1 MDANECFQT
10 SIAVQTFSSRG
21 LLSKILFASVDLKRL
36 QSIDESLTGIVH
48 DMGLALQVETVILQR
63 VLYDEV
69 ATANKDVVDS
79 IVSLG
84 GIEVGRGRD
93 LPRPR
98 APHTHPHTHPISRWS
113 P

>member
-1 MDANECFQT
+1 M
-10 SIAVQTFSSRG
+10 
-21 LLSKILFASVDLKRL
+21 LSKILFASVDLKRL

-69 ATANKDVVDS
+69 TTANKDVVDS

-93 LPRPR
+93 LLPCPR
-98 APHTHPHTHPISRWS
+98 ATHTCRAAVCLASPHTHTPTHPMSRWS